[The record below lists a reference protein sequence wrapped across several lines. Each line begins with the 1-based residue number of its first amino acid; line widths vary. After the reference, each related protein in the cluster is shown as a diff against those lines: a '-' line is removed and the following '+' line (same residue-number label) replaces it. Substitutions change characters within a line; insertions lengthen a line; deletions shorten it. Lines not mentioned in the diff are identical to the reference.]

1 MVFRSVL
8 PDIEVPPT
16 SLPAFVLEH
25 AGAFGDKPA
34 LIDGPSGRTITY
46 AQLGGMTR
54 ALGSGLASR
63 GFGPGDV
70 FAIFSPNVP
79 EYAVAFHG
87 VLAAGGANTTINSL
101 ASAEDIEKQLRATRA
116 RFLLTIP
123 QFLDRALPAAG
134 RPASRRSS
142 CWAKLPK
149 ALRRSRHCSR
159 RERRRSPSTSTAP
172 RRSRRCRCRSGTT
185 GFAKVVQ
192 LTHRN
197 LVANVLQ
204 SDAAIEIRP
213 DDVMIGVL
221 PFFHIYGM
229 TVLVNLA
236 LRKGATVVTMPRFD
250 LDEFLRLM
258 EEHRVTFACLV
269 PPIVLAL
276 AKHPAVDKHD
286 LSALERV
293 MSGAAP
299 LDASVCEAAAARLD
313 CIVLQ
318 GYGLTETS
326 PVMSAPTRD
335 PSQGRPAS
343 SGFILPNTEIRV
355 ANLETGEDC
364 AADEDGEIWI
374 RGPQVMKG
382 YLDDPEADAYT
393 MPGDGWLRTGDIGH
407 ADADGYL
414 YRGRPA
420 EGAHQV
426 PGLPGA
432 ARPSSRRCLVQH
444 PAVAD
449 AAVIPSPDDTAGE
462 VPKAFVV
469 QARRRRG
476 HGGRADVVG
485 VGARPLLQEGAPRRV
500 HRRDPAVAVRQDPA
514 PRPGRARARCE
525 LGGVREQVEP
535 PHVALHEV
543 SGGYSNS
550 RASSSVKPSLRQ
562 IAFDGGLST
571 DGYAY
576 MKRCV
581 RSARWPRR

>member
-1 MVFRSVL
+1 M
-8 PDIEVPPT
+8 
-16 SLPAFVLEH
+16 LEH
-25 AGAFGDKPA
+25 AATFGDKPA

-46 AQLGGMTR
+46 TQLAGMTR
-54 ALGSGLASR
+54 ALASGLASR

-87 VLAAGGANTTINSL
+87 VLIAGGSNTTINSL
-101 ASAEDIEKQLRATRA
+101 ASADDIEQQLRATRA

-123 QFLDRALPAAG
+123 QFLDRALPAAQAAG
-134 RPASRRSS
+134 VEEVFVLGEAVEGTSAFSSLFATGAAPVSVDVDSSASVAAMPMS
-142 CWAKLPK
+142 
-149 ALRRSRHCSR
+149 
-159 RERRRSPSTSTAP
+159 
-172 RRSRRCRCRSGTT
+172 SGTT

-192 LTHRN
+192 LTQRN

-204 SDAAIEIRP
+204 SDAAIGIRP

-343 SGFILPNTEIRV
+343 SGFILPNTEIRI

-382 YLDDPEADAYT
+382 YLDDPRGRRVHAARRRVAAHRRHRARGRRRL
-393 MPGDGWLRTGDIGH
+393 PLR
-407 ADADGYL
+407 
-414 YRGRPA
+414 RRPA
-420 EGAHQV
+420 EGARSSTA
-426 PGLPGA
+426 GS
-432 ARPSSRRCLVQH
+432 RCRRRSSRRCLVQH

-469 QARRRRG
+469 K
-476 HGGRADVVG
+476 RADAEVT
-485 VGARPLLQEGAPRRV
+485 EGELMSWVSERVPSYKKVRRV
-500 HRRDPAVAVRQDPA
+500 EFIDEIPRSLSGKILRRVLV
-514 PRPGRARARCE
+514 E
-525 LGGVREQVEP
+525 RER
-535 PHVALHEV
+535 
-543 SGGYSNS
+543 G
-550 RASSSVKPSLRQ
+550 AS
-562 IAFDGGLST
+562 
-571 DGYAY
+571 
-576 MKRCV
+576 
-581 RSARWPRR
+581 

>member
-1 MVFRSVL
+1 MVFRSPL
-8 PDIEVPPT
+8 PEIEIPPT
-16 SLPAFVLEH
+16 SLPVFVLEH
-25 AGAFGDKPA
+25 AAAFGDKPA

-46 AQLGGMTR
+46 TQLDGMTR
-54 ALGSGLASR
+54 SLAAGLALR

-87 VLAAGGANTTINSL
+87 VLTAGGANTTINSL

-123 QFLDRALPAAG
+123 QFLDRALPAAQAAG
-134 RPASRRSS
+134 VEEVFVLGEAVEGASAFSS
-142 CWAKLPK
+142 LFATG
-149 ALRRSRHCSR
+149 A
-159 RERRRSPSTSTAP
+159 AP
-172 RRSRRCRCRSGTT
+172 VSIDVDSAESIAAMPMSSGTT

-204 SDAAIEIRP
+204 SDAAIAIRP

-299 LDASVCEAAAARLD
+299 LDASVCDAAAARLD

-364 AADEDGEIWI
+364 AADEDGEIWV

-382 YLDDPEADAYT
+382 YLDDPEANAYT

-407 ADADGYL
+407 VDADGYL
-414 YRGRPA
+414 YVVDRLKELIKYRGFQVPPA
-420 EGAHQV
+420 ELEA
-426 PGLPGA
+426 L
-432 ARPSSRRCLVQH
+432 LVQH

-469 QARRRRG
+469 K
-476 HGGRADVVG
+476 RAEVT
-485 VGARPLLQEGAPRRV
+485 EGELMSWVSERVPSYKKVRRV
-500 HRRDPAVAVRQDPA
+500 EFIDEIPRSLSGKILRRVLV
-514 PRPGRARARCE
+514 
-525 LGGVREQVEP
+525 EQERSK
-535 PHVALHEV
+535 
-543 SGGYSNS
+543 SG
-550 RASSSVKPSLRQ
+550 
-562 IAFDGGLST
+562 
-571 DGYAY
+571 
-576 MKRCV
+576 
-581 RSARWPRR
+581 

>member
-1 MVFRSVL
+1 MAFRSVL
-8 PDIEVPPT
+8 PDIDIPST
-16 SLPAFVLEH
+16 SLPSFVLEH
-25 AGAFGDKPA
+25 AARFGDKPA

-46 AQLGGMTR
+46 AQLSGMTR
-54 ALGSGLASR
+54 ALAAGLAAR
-63 GFGPGDV
+63 GFGAGDV

-87 VLAAGGANTTINSL
+87 VLIAGGTNTTITRWPRRRIS
-101 ASAEDIEKQLRATRA
+101 ASCAFARA
-116 RFLLTIP
+116 RFPLRPGSWIRP
-123 QFLDRALPAAG
+123 SRPRRQRAREVFVLGEAVGTSAFSSLFATGAAPVDVLPAAPGDRRDADVIGDGRVREGRAAHAAEPGGG
-134 RPASRRSS
+134 RPASGRRH
-142 CWAKLPK
+142 
-149 ALRRSRHCSR
+149 RH
-159 RERRRSPSTSTAP
+159 
-172 RRSRRCRCRSGTT
+172 
-185 GFAKVVQ
+185 
-192 LTHRN
+192 L
-197 LVANVLQ
+197 
-204 SDAAIEIRP
+204 P
-213 DDVMIGVL
+213 DDVMIASCRSC
-221 PFFHIYGM
+221 IYGM
-229 TVLVNLA
+229 TVLVNWRSA
-236 LRKGATVVTMPRFD
+236 RADRGHDARFD

-355 ANLETGEDC
+355 ANLETGKDC

-393 MPGDGWLRTGDIGH
+393 LPGDGWLRTGDIGH

-414 YRGRPA
+414 YVVDRLKELIKYRGFQVPPA
-420 EGAHQV
+420 ELEA
-426 PGLPGA
+426 L
-432 ARPSSRRCLVQH
+432 LVQH

-449 AAVIPSPDDTAGE
+449 AAVIPSPDHTAGE

-469 QARRRRG
+469 K
-476 HGGRADVVG
+476 RADAEVT
-485 VGARPLLQEGAPRRV
+485 EGELMSWVSERVPSYKKVRRV
-500 HRRDPAVAVRQDPA
+500 EFIDEIPRSLSGKILRRVLVDKE
-514 PRPGRARARCE
+514 RAA
-525 LGGVREQVEP
+525 G
-535 PHVALHEV
+535 
-543 SGGYSNS
+543 
-550 RASSSVKPSLRQ
+550 SSS
-562 IAFDGGLST
+562 
-571 DGYAY
+571 
-576 MKRCV
+576 
-581 RSARWPRR
+581 

>member
-1 MVFRSVL
+1 MAFRSPL
-8 PDIEVPPT
+8 PEIEVPPT
-16 SLPAFVLEH
+16 SLPVFVLEH
-25 AGAFGDKPA
+25 AAAYGDKPA

-46 AQLGGMTR
+46 AQLDGMTR
-54 ALGSGLASR
+54 SLAAGLALR
-63 GFGPGDV
+63 GFGSGDV

-101 ASAEDIEKQLRATRA
+101 ASSEDIEKQLRATRA

-123 QFLDRALPAAG
+123 QFLDRALPAARAG
-134 RPASRRSS
+134 IEEVFVLGEAVEGASAFSS
-142 CWAKLPK
+142 LFATGAAPVTVDVDSAEAIAALPM
-149 ALRRSRHCSR
+149 S
-159 RERRRSPSTSTAP
+159 
-172 RRSRRCRCRSGTT
+172 SGTT

-204 SDAAIEIRP
+204 SDAAIGIRP
-213 DDVMIGVL
+213 DEVMIGVL

-276 AKHPAVDKHD
+276 AKHTAVDKHD

-326 PVMSAPTRD
+326 PVRSAPTRD

-382 YLDDPEADAYT
+382 YLDDPEANAYT
-393 MPGDGWLRTGDIGH
+393 LPGDGWLRTGDIGH

-414 YRGRPA
+414 YVVDRLKELIKYRGFQVPPA
-420 EGAHQV
+420 ELEA
-426 PGLPGA
+426 L
-432 ARPSSRRCLVQH
+432 LVQH

-449 AAVIPSPDDTAGE
+449 AAVIPSPDDIAGE

-469 QARRRRG
+469 K
-476 HGGRADVVG
+476 
-485 VGARPLLQEGAPRRV
+485 RPDAEVTEGELMSWISERVPSYKKVRRV
-500 HRRDPAVAVRQDPA
+500 EFIDEIPRSLSGKILRRLLV
-514 PRPGRARARCE
+514 E
-525 LGGVREQVEP
+525 RER
-535 PHVALHEV
+535 
-543 SGGYSNS
+543 SNS
-550 RASSSVKPSLRQ
+550 
-562 IAFDGGLST
+562 G
-571 DGYAY
+571 
-576 MKRCV
+576 
-581 RSARWPRR
+581 

>member
-1 MVFRSVL
+1 MVFRSPL
-8 PDIEVPPT
+8 PPIEIPST

-25 AGAFGDKPA
+25 AAAFGEKPA

-46 AQLGGMTR
+46 AQLEGMTR
-54 ALGSGLASR
+54 ALASGLAAR
-63 GFGPGDV
+63 TFGPGDV

-87 VLAAGGANTTINSL
+87 VLAAGGSNTTINSL
-101 ASAEDIEKQLRATRA
+101 ASPEDVERQLRATRA
-116 RFLLTIP
+116 KLLLTIP
-123 QFLDRALPAAG
+123 QFMERAMPGARAAG
-134 RPASRRSS
+134 VEEVFVLGEAVEGASAFSS
-142 CWAKLPK
+142 LFASG
-149 ALRRSRHCSR
+149 A
-159 RERRRSPSTSTAP
+159 AP
-172 RRSRRCRCRSGTT
+172 VFVDVDSAESVAAMPMSSGTT

-204 SDAAIEIRP
+204 ADAAIDIGP

-258 EEHRVTFACLV
+258 ELHRVTFACLV

-276 AKHPAVDKHD
+276 AKHPAVDRHD

-299 LDASVCEAAAARLD
+299 LDASVCDAAARRLN

-343 SGFILPNTEIRV
+343 SGLILPNTEIRV
-355 ANLETGEDC
+355 AHLETGADC

-382 YLDDPEADAYT
+382 YLDDPEANAYT
-393 MPGDGWLRTGDIGH
+393 LAGDGWLRTGDIGH
-407 ADADGYL
+407 VDGDGYL
-414 YRGRPA
+414 YVVDRLKELIKYRGYQVPPA
-420 EGAHQV
+420 ELEA
-426 PGLPGA
+426 L
-432 ARPSSRRCLVQH
+432 LVQH

-449 AAVIPSPDDTAGE
+449 AAVIPSPDDKGGE

-469 QARRRRG
+469 K
-476 HGGRADVVG
+476 HGDVT
-485 VGARPLLQEGAPRRV
+485 EGELMSWVSERVPSYKKVRRV
-500 HRRDPAVAVRQDPA
+500 EFIDEIPRSLAGKILRRVLVDKER
-514 PRPGRARARCE
+514 
-525 LGGVREQVEP
+525 GG
-535 PHVALHEV
+535 
-543 SGGYSNS
+543 S
-550 RASSSVKPSLRQ
+550 R
-562 IAFDGGLST
+562 
-571 DGYAY
+571 
-576 MKRCV
+576 
-581 RSARWPRR
+581 